1 MLAMSSTVHGV
12 SFPWHRA
19 TLRRVSRARVGYRA
33 SSGFRAGASSSATSH
48 AHEEKE
54 AEDYRAHLYESVDLW
69 STSRRA
75 SLPGGGAEHN
85 PETTPPRFTLSY
97 MPMRNRAEV
106 SRMILESTG
115 CPYHFDV
122 VGFKKWTDEVKP
134 ASVPE
139 WRGDFGKLPVLT
151 SHEAAHALP
160 DGTPLRIGQETAI
173 TRFLARECGV
183 AGDDAAEEARLDSL
197 FAFYFCTLRNNGLTH
212 EGEHYSAGA
221 LREEAARSASERLT
235 RTTAAKYRATKRV
248 NDLSV
253 AERSLSALGAFE
265 ELLERSDTGFLLS
278 RTEPS
283 YVDLALFVELLELS
297 EDEHVP
303 DFADVFHLPRLGA
316 FLETTRARP
325 RLDAYLR
332 SPRRMPRYARPG
344 YVYV

>member
-1 MLAMSSTVHGV
+1 MLAMSSSVHCV
-12 SFPWHRA
+12 SSPWHSA
-19 TLRRVSRARVGYRA
+19 TRKRVSRSRVGCRS
-33 SSGFRAGASSSATSH
+33 SSGFRGGASSSATSH

-54 AEDYRAHLYESVDLW
+54 AEDYRAHLYDSVDLW
-69 STSRRA
+69 STSQRA
-75 SLPGGGAEHN
+75 SLPGGGAELD
-85 PETTPPRFTLSY
+85 PETTQPRFTLSY

-106 SRMILESTG
+106 SRMILESSG

-134 ASVPE
+134 ACVPE

-151 SHEAAHALP
+151 SHEAKHALP

-221 LREEAARSASERLT
+221 LRIEAARDTSERLT
-235 RTTAAKYRATKRV
+235 RTTASKYRATKRV

-265 ELLERSDTGFLLS
+265 ELLEMSDTGFLLS

-297 EDEHVP
+297 EDDHVP

-316 FLETTRARP
+316 LLETMRARP
-325 RLDAYLR
+325 RIDAYLK

>member
-1 MLAMSSTVHGV
+1 MRRRIPRETRDGCLLPLGVTAARQRAGTRRAERARPSERRHRHHRACARESWHCSSRVVVWAYRKLRRAYFVETLSRPASMTTQRGARARRRRMLAMSSTVHGV

-151 SHEAAHALP
+151 SHDAAHALP

-183 AGDDAAEEARLDSL
+183 AGDDAPRRRDWTRCSL
-197 FAFYFCTLRNNGLTH
+197 FT
-212 EGEHYSAGA
+212 SARCGI
-221 LREEAARSASERLT
+221 
-235 RTTAAKYRATKRV
+235 TA
-248 NDLSV
+248 
-253 AERSLSALGAFE
+253 
-265 ELLERSDTGFLLS
+265 
-278 RTEPS
+278 
-283 YVDLALFVELLELS
+283 
-297 EDEHVP
+297 
-303 DFADVFHLPRLGA
+303 
-316 FLETTRARP
+316 
-325 RLDAYLR
+325 
-332 SPRRMPRYARPG
+332 
-344 YVYV
+344 